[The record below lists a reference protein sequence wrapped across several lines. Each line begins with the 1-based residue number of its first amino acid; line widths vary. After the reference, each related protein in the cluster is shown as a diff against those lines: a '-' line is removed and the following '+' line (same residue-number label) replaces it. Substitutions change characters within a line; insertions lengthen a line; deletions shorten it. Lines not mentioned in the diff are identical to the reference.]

1 MDPTTH
7 EREVTLSGTYAG
19 IQLAAAMIGEKLT
32 VNRPRLS
39 GTGLDEDDGLALEPD
54 HTLYY

>member
-19 IQLAAAMIGEKLT
+19 IQLAAAMIGEKLSA
-32 VNRPRLS
+32 NRPRLS
-39 GTGLDEDDGLALEPD
+39 GAGLDEDDGLMLETD
-54 HTLYY
+54 HAIYY